1 MSGAIVKL
9 GPRLDTAQA
18 GAMAAHLLEHA
29 GQDLA
34 LDASEVTHIGA
45 MGLQVLRAAA
55 KSWHASG
62 HALSITG
69 LSTDCVDQL
78 QLLGFDAESL
88 CKWENA

>member
-1 MSGAIVKL
+1 MSGANVKL

-18 GAMAAHLLEHA
+18 GAIATNLLEHA

-34 LDASEVTHIGA
+34 LDASDVTHIGA
-45 MGLQVLRAAA
+45 MGVQVLRAAA

-78 QLLGFDAESL
+78 QLLGFDAENI
-88 CKWENA
+88 CRWESA